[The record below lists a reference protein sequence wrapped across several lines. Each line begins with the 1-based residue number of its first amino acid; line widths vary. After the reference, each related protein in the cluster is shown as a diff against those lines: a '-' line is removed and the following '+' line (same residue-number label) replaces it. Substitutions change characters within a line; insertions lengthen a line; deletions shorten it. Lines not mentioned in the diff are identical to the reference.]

1 MNMTHGSSSIDLV
14 PAAEDEAG
22 LSIIH
27 PEDREKV
34 KTDIKIGWI
43 SCVCRTKRILEEF

>member
-1 MNMTHGSSSIDLV
+1 MNMTHGSSPIDLV

-27 PEDREKV
+27 PEDRKKL
-34 KTDIKIGWI
+34 KTDITMGRI